1 MSFTSADLSV
11 SAAAAAIH
19 KPRYSKEELEL
30 PAAAVPAAAAPVDT
44 YVSAAS
50 GKGWGVMR
58 TLNQQ
63 SPPHKKPVREDGWA
77 ALDSSS
83 ESDDAGSPLR
93 QKSLAE
99 ELADRLRHTEEM
111 DDRTQRRMATERTAE
126 FYSKEGVNSRLLIME
141 QPNVKQA
148 LEELWACA
156 NCVDPE
162 DEVIDKSE
170 YKIMHRKI
178 VLHLQP
184 MATPNEAMEA
194 AEEDWLRDSMGE
206 EGLSKERFII
216 SWFELADL
224 WTEDMSA
231 EEYEEFLRETME
243 AIVRRRPDG
252 LVEWQRDREA
262 RSAPCHPRPRPPTIL
277 DHV

>member
-1 MSFTSADLSV
+1 MQ
-11 SAAAAAIH
+11 SAAA
-19 KPRYSKEELEL
+19 
-30 PAAAVPAAAAPVDT
+30 
-44 YVSAAS
+44 
-50 GKGWGVMR
+50 
-58 TLNQQ
+58 
-63 SPPHKKPVREDGWA
+63 
-77 ALDSSS
+77 
-83 ESDDAGSPLR
+83 
-93 QKSLAE
+93 SLAE
-99 ELADRLRHTEEM
+99 ELADRLRHTEEV

-184 MATPNEAMEA
+184 MATPNDAMEA

-216 SWFELADL
+216 SWLELLVYDL
-224 WTEDMSA
+224 QPSTIFSRHVA
-231 EEYEEFLRETME
+231 HKRTSLGLEEYEEFLRETME